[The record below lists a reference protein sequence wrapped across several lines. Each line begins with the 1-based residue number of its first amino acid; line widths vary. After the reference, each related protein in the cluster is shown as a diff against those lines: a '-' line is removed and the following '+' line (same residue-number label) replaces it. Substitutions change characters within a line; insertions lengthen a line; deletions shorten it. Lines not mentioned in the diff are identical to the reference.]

1 MSFILNMIREKVA
14 SAIQVDVQ
22 PAQYGKY
29 PVTVKDISNSV
40 TAGWTLVYRV
50 DKSRYN
56 DDLFSTTGRFAELH
70 IPNFSQL
77 YSHLQVVYSKF
88 QNGEGVEQRYNT
100 RFATYPMN
108 DQLWFTALQ
117 RKNGV
122 SITMTV
128 IDQNSPFHML
138 TINFFVTISEHTNA
152 PYLVGYDSCYDRNT
166 DTFIDK
172 YNSHMLPPKK
182 RYIPIHKNGADAPS
196 LIKAAGQGAQN
207 GMVMIDENQ
216 TEIVYIQELN
226 NERRM
231 LAGIYERIIMEI
243 AFEKAKELLA
253 NQAPA
258 QAFGSFGGFQNQ
270 SWNQNWTAN
279 TAFGQASA
287 WNQQQQQIQQQ
298 NQQQTQTAFN
308 QQQTQTFNQQQ
319 MFNQQQ
325 GTFNQQQAVPA
336 GFQDP
341 FQTPMSEIPEPQVD
355 DSNLPF

>member
-138 TINFFVTISEHTNA
+138 TTNFFVTISEHTNA

-166 DTFIDK
+166 DTFVDK

-216 TEIVYIQELN
+216 TEIVYIQEMS

-231 LAGIYERIIMEI
+231 LAGIYERMIMEV
-243 AFEKAKELLA
+243 AFEKAKELIV
-253 NQAPA
+253 NQTPA
-258 QAFGSFGGFQNQ
+258 QALGSFGGFQGFQ
-270 SWNQNWTAN
+270 NQNWTAN
-279 TAFGQASA
+279 TAFGQAAA
-287 WNQQQQQIQQQ
+287 WNQQQQ
-298 NQQQTQTAFN
+298 A
-308 QQQTQTFNQQQ
+308 QQQ
-319 MFNQQQ
+319 MQQPVQ
-325 GTFNQQQAVPA
+325 
-336 GFQDP
+336 FQDQP
-341 FQTPMSEIPEPQVD
+341 QPAFSGSQGSFQNPIDITKPEINDE
-355 DSNLPF
+355 NLPF

>member
-14 SAIQVDVQ
+14 STIQVDVQ

-29 PVTVKDISNSV
+29 PVAVKDISNSV

-138 TINFFVTISEHTNA
+138 TTNFFVTISEHTNA

-166 DTFIDK
+166 DTFVDK

-216 TEIVYIQELN
+216 TEIVYIQEMS

-231 LAGIYERIIMEI
+231 LAGIYERMIMEV
-243 AFEKAKELLA
+243 AFEKAKELIV
-253 NQAPA
+253 NQTPA
-258 QAFGSFGGFQNQ
+258 QTLGSFGGFQGFQ
-270 SWNQNWTAN
+270 NQNWTAN
-279 TAFGQASA
+279 TAFGQAAA
-287 WNQQQQQIQQQ
+287 WNQQQQ
-298 NQQQTQTAFN
+298 A
-308 QQQTQTFNQQQ
+308 QQQ
-319 MFNQQQ
+319 MQQPVQ
-325 GTFNQQQAVPA
+325 
-336 GFQDP
+336 FQDQP
-341 FQTPMSEIPEPQVD
+341 QPAFSGSQGFFQNPMDMAKPEINDE
-355 DSNLPF
+355 NLPF

>member
-1 MSFILNMIREKVA
+1 MSFILNLIREKVA
-14 SAIQVDVQ
+14 NSIQIDVQ
-22 PAQYGKY
+22 PAQYGRY
-29 PVTVKDISNSV
+29 PVIVKDTSNSI

-50 DKSRYN
+50 DKSKYN
-56 DDLFSTTGRFAELH
+56 DDLFSSSGRFAELH

-108 DQLWFTALQ
+108 NQLWFTALE

-128 IDQNSPFHML
+128 IDENSPFHML
-138 TINFFVTISEHTNA
+138 TTNFFVTISEHTHT

-166 DTFIDK
+166 DIFVDK
-172 YNSHMLPPKK
+172 YNSFMLPPKK
-182 RYIPIHKNGADAPS
+182 RFIPIHKNGADAPS
-196 LIKAAGQGAQN
+196 LIKASGQGVQG

-258 QAFGSFGGFQNQ
+258 QAFGSFGGFQGFQ
-270 SWNQNWTAN
+270 NQNWTAN
-279 TAFGQASA
+279 TAFGQAAA
-287 WNQQQQQIQQQ
+287 WSQQQQ
-298 NQQQTQTAFN
+298 A
-308 QQQTQTFNQQQ
+308 QQQ
-319 MFNQQQ
+319 MQQPTQ
-325 GTFNQQQAVPA
+325 FQDQPQPA
-336 GFQDP
+336 FSGFQGS
-341 FQTPMSEIPEPQVD
+341 FQNSMDMAKPEISD
-355 DSNLPF
+355 DNLPF